1 MSQVQFYRAYVVR
14 RTCRARLATSQPS
27 RLKRR
32 ANRTGGWPSED
43 CQQAGGN
50 DEIQRCFLCER
61 LSAQSLCK
69 QKLKTSGPGIAAM
82 PPRIPP
88 KNPNVM
94 PVGKTKRD

>member
-1 MSQVQFYRAYVVR
+1 MPSTTGNIAAVETETSSQLNWWLVV
-14 RTCRARLATSQPS
+14 
-27 RLKRR
+27 K
-32 ANRTGGWPSED
+32 N

-61 LSAQSLCK
+61 LPAQSLCK
-69 QKLKTSGPGIAAM
+69 QKYENKRSWHRCYASK
-82 PPRIPP
+82 IPP